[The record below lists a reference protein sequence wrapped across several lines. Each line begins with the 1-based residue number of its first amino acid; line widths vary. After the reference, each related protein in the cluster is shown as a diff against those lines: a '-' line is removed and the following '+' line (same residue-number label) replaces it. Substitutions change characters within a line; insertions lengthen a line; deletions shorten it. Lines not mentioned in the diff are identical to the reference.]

1 MLSAVPSA
9 AQDPSPAIGACQ
21 AESTQPPCP
30 QTGRNSEEQ
39 DTEHKGS
46 SGSHMFGVLPN
57 YMTVERAGNI
67 PPISARQKFKLASL
81 GTFDPYVYPFVA
93 LVASLNESYGSG
105 ARGYFKQYTAS
116 LTDTVTGNFMT
127 TAVLPSMLG
136 QDPRYFE
143 RGAGGFLHRAAYAA
157 SRTVITRGD
166 SGRPQFNAS
175 EIGGNAAAAALSN
188 VYYPSADRTMTATLS
203 RWGLQMMW
211 DALSYELK
219 EFWPDVR
226 RRIHGP

>member
-9 AQDPSPAIGACQ
+9 AQDPSPVISACR
-21 AESTQPPCP
+21 AESTPSPGP
-30 QTGRNSEEQ
+30 QTGGNSDEQ
-39 DTEHKGS
+39 DTDKGP

-67 PPISARQKFKLASL
+67 PPIGAHQKFKLASL
-81 GTFDPYVYPFVA
+81 ETFDPYVYPFVA
-93 LVASLNESYGSG
+93 LIASLNESYGSG

-127 TAVLPSMLG
+127 TAVLPSILR

-143 RGAGGFLHRAAYAA
+143 RGSGGFLRRAGYAA
-157 SRTVITRGD
+157 SRTVLTRGD
-166 SGRPQFNAS
+166 SGRVQFNVS

-188 VYYPSADRTMTATLS
+188 VYYPSADRTMSLTLS
-203 RWGLQMMW
+203 RLGLQVMW
-211 DALSYELK
+211 DALSNELK